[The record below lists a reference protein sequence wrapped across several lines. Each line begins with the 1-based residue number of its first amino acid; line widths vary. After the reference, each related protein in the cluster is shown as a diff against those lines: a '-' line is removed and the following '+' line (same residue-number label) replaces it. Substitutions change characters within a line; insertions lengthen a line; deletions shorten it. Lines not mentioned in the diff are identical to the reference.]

1 MHCTFHFKLFILTIF
16 IYCSTHVLASDKSSD
31 MTNSAIGQIPMFS
44 KVKDPSQY
52 YLYRQRALKLVREK
66 NWQTAKP
73 ALESLTSQYTDD
85 GDTWYILGLT
95 YFQLKEWEKAI
106 HVFKRTIDLGTI
118 LSSVSTGSA
127 PSNDI
132 MIKIAEAY
140 AELGQADNA
149 IKWINTSLM
158 YRYDERKNLI
168 DNEHFKKIAGSEAF
182 QKVSG
187 VFLPKGLSRVE
198 SWRYDLNFLVS
209 EIKRLH
215 INMYHSI
222 SEDSFKKMVENIN
235 TKIPMLSDHQIV
247 FEFMKLVASTGNGHN
262 FIVPAYAKIGSFNQF
277 PFQFYLFSD
286 GLFIVGADKEYHQL
300 IGSRV
305 VSIGSTELEE
315 ALARTKLVNA
325 RDNEMQHLWLGPH
338 YLGLPEVLKGLD
350 IVESTQDISIT
361 IEKEDGKLEE
371 IKPKLKA
378 MNFSGFPKLPALAN
392 SDAIHNLQPSKPY
405 WYKHIPNQEALYI
418 QYNYVTNADSQSFVD
433 FNAELIERF
442 TQLKTEN
449 LILDIRHNAGGDGST
464 YPPLLKTLIQFE
476 ALNPKGKIFVVMG
489 RNTFSAAHNLLLD
502 INRLTSP
509 ILVGEPSGSRPNA
522 LGEAGWFKLPYSGT
536 WGIISSQFHQASKAE
551 DHRVWVAPHV
561 PVSLSSVQYFAGV
574 DPAMQAINRIISA
587 N

>member
-1 MHCTFHFKLFILTIF
+1 
-16 IYCSTHVLASDKSSD
+16 
-31 MTNSAIGQIPMFS
+31 MTNSAIGQLPTIS
-44 KVKDPSQY
+44 KVAAPDIYFSNRVK
-52 YLYRQRALKLVREK
+52 ALKLVREK
-66 NWQTAKP
+66 NWQSAKP
-73 ALESLTSQYTDD
+73 ALESLTSQYIDD

-106 HVFKRTIDLGTI
+106 HAFKRTIDLGTI
-118 LSSVSTGSA
+118 LSSVPTGSA

-140 AELGQADNA
+140 TELGQEASA
-149 IKWINTSLM
+149 IFWINKSLDA
-158 YRYDERKNLI
+158 RYDGRNRLVENP
-168 DNEHFKKIAGSEAF
+168 HFKKIADSKAF
-182 QKVSG
+182 LEVSG
-187 VFLPKGLSRVE
+187 SFLPKNLSRVE
-198 SWRYDLNFLVS
+198 SWQYDLNFLVA

-215 INMYHSI
+215 VNVYHSV
-222 SEDSFKKMVENIN
+222 SKDNFEKMVANLSS
-235 TKIPMLSDHQIV
+235 KIPSMSDQEIV
-247 FEFMKLVASTGNGHN
+247 FEMMKLVATLGNGHN
-262 FIVPAYAKIGSFNQF
+262 FIVPAYAKKGSFNQL

-286 GLFIVGADKEYHQL
+286 GLFIVGADKEYQQL

-305 VSIGSTELEE
+305 VSIGNTELEE

-338 YLGLPEVLKGLD
+338 YLGLPEVLKGLN
-350 IVESTQDISIT
+350 IVENAQDISIT
-361 IEKEDGKLEE
+361 IEKENGQLEK

-378 MNFSGFPKLPALAN
+378 MSFSGFPKLPALAN

-405 WYKHIPNQEALYI
+405 WYKHIPNQETIYI
-418 QYNYVTNADSQSFVD
+418 QYNYVHNGVSQSFAD
-433 FNAELIERF
+433 FNAELIEKI

-464 YPPLLKTLIQFE
+464 YPPLLKTLVQFE
-476 ALNPKGKIFVVMG
+476 ALNPNGKIFVVMG

-502 INRLTSP
+502 INRLVNP

-522 LGEAGWFKLPYSGT
+522 LSEAGWFKLPYSGT

-551 DHRVWVAPHV
+551 DHRIWVAPHV
-561 PVSLSSVQYFAGV
+561 PVSLSSMQYFAGV
-574 DPAMQAINRIISA
+574 DSAMQAINRIISA

>member
-1 MHCTFHFKLFILTIF
+1 MFSLFVTFSAQAFETN
-16 IYCSTHVLASDKSSD
+16 KSSN
-31 MTNSAIGQIPMFS
+31 MTNSAIGQFPTIS
-44 KVKDPSQY
+44 KVVAPDIYFSNRVK
-52 YLYRQRALKLVREK
+52 ALKLVREK

-73 ALESLTSQYTDD
+73 ALESLTSQYKDD
-85 GDTWYILGLT
+85 GDTWYTLGVA

-106 HVFKRTIDLGTI
+106 YAFKRTIDLGTI
-118 LSSVSTGSA
+118 LSSVPTGSA

-140 AELGQADNA
+140 AELDQEASA
-149 IKWINTSLM
+149 ILWINKSLDA
-158 YRYDERKNLI
+158 RYDGRNRLIENL
-168 DNEHFKKIAGSEAF
+168 HFKKIADSKAF
-182 QKVSG
+182 LETSG
-187 VFLPKGLSRVE
+187 AYIPSNLSRID
-198 SWRYDLNFLVS
+198 SWLFDFNFLVA

-215 INMYHSI
+215 VNVYHSV
-222 SEDSFKKMVENIN
+222 SKDNFEKMVVNISS
-235 TKIPMLSDHQIV
+235 KIPSMTDQEIV
-247 FEFMKLVASTGNGHN
+247 FEMMKLVATMGNGHN
-262 FIVPAYAKIGSFNQF
+262 FIVPAYSKMGSFSQL

-286 GLFIVGADKEYHQL
+286 GLFIVAAESRYQHL
-300 IGSRV
+300 IGTKV
-305 VSIGSTELEE
+305 IKIGKTAVEE

-338 YLGLPEVLKGLD
+338 YLGLSEVLKGLD
-350 IVESTQDISIT
+350 IVENTQDISIT
-361 IEKEDGKLEE
+361 IKKEDGKLKE

-378 MNFSGFPKLPALAN
+378 MNFSGFPKLPALTN
-392 SDAIHNLQPSKPY
+392 SNAIHNLQASKPY
-405 WYKHIPNQEALYI
+405 WYQHIPNQEALYI
-418 QYNYVTNADSQSFVD
+418 QYNYVTNASSQSFVD
-433 FNAELIERF
+433 FNAELIEKL

-502 INRLTSP
+502 INRLTNP

-551 DHRVWVAPHV
+551 DHRIWVAPHV
-561 PVSLSSVQYFAGV
+561 PVSLSSVQYFAGD